1 MLNGKSILVTG
12 GTGSFGQRFVK
23 TLLDR
28 YAPKRV
34 IIYSRDEWKQSEMAG
49 KPEFNNSA
57 VRFFL
62 GDVRDGDRLNRAMR
76 GVDYVVH
83 AAATKI
89 VPIAEYN
96 PFECIKTNIPL
107 QQHFHTQTAPFI

>member
-12 GTGSFGQRFVK
+12 GTGSFGQRFIK

-28 YAPKRV
+28 YEPNRV
-34 IIYSRDEWKQSEMAG
+34 IIYSRDEWKQSEMAARA
-49 KPEFNNSA
+49 EFKNSA

-76 GVDYVVH
+76 GAFSMV
-83 AAATKI
+83 AIWPA
-89 VPIAEYN
+89 
-96 PFECIKTNIPL
+96 
-107 QQHFHTQTAPFI
+107 